1 MCTVPTLLTI
11 ARSWIGTPFAH
22 QGRTRGLRV
31 DCLGFILE
39 TCREAGV
46 MPAVG
51 LPPTWD
57 YTGYGRLADQYHL
70 VAQVERYL
78 QAVPVPTMRV
88 GDLAVFATSSGL
100 PAHLGFVA
108 DGAQPFSLLHAYGAR
123 TARLARVQ
131 EHRLGPGWL
140 RHLHSVYRLP
150 LEG

>member
-1 MCTVPTLLTI
+1 MCTVQTLLTI
-11 ARSWIGTPFAH
+11 ARSWLHTPFAH
-22 QGRTRGLRV
+22 QGRQKGVRV
-31 DCLGFILE
+31 DCLGFVLE

-46 MPAVG
+46 LTRVG

-57 YTGYGRLADQYHL
+57 YSGYGRLADQYHL
-70 VAQVERYL
+70 VDEVRRYL
-78 QAVPVPTMRV
+78 QAVPVATMRV
-88 GDLAVFATSSGL
+88 GDLAVFGTSSGL

-123 TARLARVQ
+123 TARQARVQ

-140 RHLHSVYRLP
+140 RHLHSVYHLP